1 MEHVL
6 KSEKPYFQAV
16 WDKRKNF
23 EIRVNDRG
31 YNAGDKIVLKELDDL
46 GMLTKRVIYG
56 KIGYVT
62 AFKQQEGY
70 VVFSM
75 KNLRNWEHGL

>member
-1 MEHVL
+1 MEHIL
-6 KSEKPYFQAV
+6 KSEQPYFQAV

-31 YNAGDKIVLKELDDL
+31 YNAGDSLVLEEMDERGIK
-46 GMLTKRVIYG
+46 TRRRIYG

-62 AFKQQEGY
+62 AFKQQDNY
-70 VVFSM
+70 VVFAM
-75 KNLRNWEHGL
+75 KNLRNWEHG